1 MEMKDQCIPKH
12 DILLFSDKL
21 FPLTMFA
28 SLTLLINSGN
38 QNNNFLLKPGPG
50 STKQSL
56 GRYLRVIYISS
67 IFKTI
72 ISQHIHSNK
81 EQSPTWWWLSASKY
95 LIICLSVTP
104 DQRRFKI
111 ISVFDQIHPTI
122 IFLLM
127 IIVCTAVRV
136 VKIVKSMQ
144 L

>member
-1 MEMKDQCIPKH
+1 MEMEHQCIPKH
-12 DILLFSDKL
+12 DILLFPDKL

-81 EQSPTWWWLSASKY
+81 EQFPTWCWLSASKY

-127 IIVCTAVRV
+127 IIVCMAVRV